1 MKVTWLS
8 VLNGPQMGNMTNHIY
23 QNHLKQVREVLSRE
37 PRPLP
42 KLEIK
47 DEDLQLR
54 GLEGL
59 LGMRSE
65 HLSLIGYESHAKI
78 AAPVAV

>member
-1 MKVTWLS
+1 
-8 VLNGPQMGNMTNHIY
+8 MTNHIY
-23 QNHLKQVREVLSRE
+23 QNHLDQVDEVLSRE

-42 KLEIK
+42 KLEIR
-47 DEDLQLR
+47 DDNHRLR

-59 LGMRSE
+59 LSFQYQD
-65 HLSLIGYESHAKI
+65 LSLVGYEAHAKI